1 MAFGPSDPRSSP
13 AWGRSTSGR
22 RLRGIVVTSCLFV
35 SDLHGSLDRYRKLF
49 DAIERTRPRVVLIGG
64 DLLPHPLAALA
75 DDLPYVDFLNDI
87 VGPGLL
93 ELREVLG
100 EAYPRILVIL
110 GNDDPRTAE
119 ATVLDLAA
127 RRLWEYVHERR
138 VRVGTLTVHGY
149 AYVPPTPFRLKDW
162 ERYDVSRFVDPGCL
176 SPEEGERSVP
186 VSDQEAR
193 YSTIQADLD
202 RLTGADDLGRSIFL
216 FHAPPHRT
224 SLDRA
229 ALDGKMIDHAP
240 LDVHVGSI
248 AIRRFIE
255 ARQPLACL
263 HGHVHESARITG
275 KWRDRIGDTVLLS
288 AAHDGPELAMVSF
301 DLEDPETASRD
312 LL

>member
-1 MAFGPSDPRSSP
+1 M
-13 AWGRSTSGR
+13 
-22 RLRGIVVTSCLFV
+22 TSCLFV
-35 SDLHGSLDRYRKLF
+35 SDLHGRLDRYRSLF
-49 DAIERTRPRVVLIGG
+49 DTIERTRPDVVLIGG

-75 DDLPYVDFLNDI
+75 ADAPYVDFLNDI
-87 VGPGLL
+87 IAPGLL
-93 ELREVLG
+93 ELRNALG
-100 EAYPRILVIL
+100 AAYPRILVIL

-119 ATVLDLAA
+119 AAVLDLAA

-138 VRVGTLTVHGY
+138 VRVDTVTVYGY
-149 AYVPPTPFRLKDW
+149 SYVPPSPFRLKDW

-186 VSDQEAR
+186 VSDREAR
-193 YSTIQADLD
+193 YSTIQADLE
-202 RLTGADDLGRSIFL
+202 RLVGEGDMGRSIFL

-224 SLDRA
+224 GLDRA

-275 KWRDRIGDTVLLS
+275 KWRDQIGDTVLLS
-288 AAHDGPELAMVSF
+288 AAHDGPELAVVSF
-301 DLEDPETASRD
+301 DLETPGSASRR